1 MDGQGQNPVRQL
13 FASWQVAF
21 YSSEVGEA
29 GLEMQGN
36 RVVDGGSD
44 SRLIEMDL
52 EPIPI
57 LSLNYI
63 LVEHMTGSVGR
74 GNHLAI
80 QAGVMV
86 GTLPPR
92 FLESP
97 QLGKLLKKE
106 GRLNRVH
113 PEIEAHLMV
122 VIILATML
130 TKTAH
135 SVSEVRIPGGGES
148 RVTGRAQVLSR
159 ETGETGGGSE
169 GPAGPFLSDRPDRLS
184 SVFENWYGPSCGD
197 GNGFSQ
203 GPDGRRAQCPAH
215 ALAAAP
221 GGP

>member
-80 QAGVMV
+80 QAGVAEQDRVMV
-86 GTLPPR
+86 GTLPPSL
-92 FLESP
+92 FGTPPAWKAVEEGMPPES
-97 QLGKLLKKE
+97 
-106 GRLNRVH
+106 
-113 PEIEAHLMV
+113 
-122 VIILATML
+122 
-130 TKTAH
+130 
-135 SVSEVRIPGGGES
+135 
-148 RVTGRAQVLSR
+148 
-159 ETGETGGGSE
+159 
-169 GPAGPFLSDRPDRLS
+169 
-184 SVFENWYGPSCGD
+184 GPS
-197 GNGFSQ
+197 
-203 GPDGRRAQCPAH
+203 
-215 ALAAAP
+215 
-221 GGP
+221 